1 MSELRETED
10 RKFLDESNAKVTKDF
25 REEFGVS
32 EFNLDPIFDGPLQE
46 QDQKAQ
52 AFVSGLARLRREQEE
67 VFAEDVLT
75 GHSGVARAIVKL
87 RSYERAI
94 AQFNA
99 DPRAAELVRRV
110 EAASVEKA
118 LKTVLD
124 GIFKR

>member
-32 EFNLDPIFDGPLQE
+32 EFNLDPIFDGTLQE

-75 GHSGVARAIVKL
+75 GHSGVARAVVKL

-94 AQFNA
+94 AQFNT

-118 LKTVLD
+118 LKTVLEKV
-124 GIFKR
+124 FKR

>member
-1 MSELRETED
+1 MNR
-10 RKFLDESNAKVTKDF
+10 DESNAVGPKDYGQK
-25 REEFGVS
+25 FGPSVPEQ
-32 EFNLDPIFDGPLQE
+32 EFNLDPIFTGTVKE
-46 QDQKAQ
+46 QDLKAQ

-87 RSYERAI
+87 RSYERAV

-118 LKTVLD
+118 LKTVLEKV
-124 GIFKR
+124 FKR